1 MVVLNKQEVQEWK
14 ANEVTKRFFNILRE
28 SRNNILE
35 YIAAGGTVMESVD
48 QTAQELA
55 RELGKVKAIDDI
67 LEFTVEEMI
76 DEAVSVEE
84 MTSED

>member
-1 MVVLNKQEVQEWK
+1 MVVLNKREVQEWK

-84 MTSED
+84 IE